1 MSADLDLSGE
11 VIFDPLS
18 EEYFTGAA
26 NTYRRLRDEAPVSYN
41 KEHKFYALSRY
52 EDVRAAYR
60 DWKTYTSSQG
70 IMLDQMSIPNF
81 DGQSIPGFLGLYDPP
96 LHLRVRTLA
105 SSGLTPHKV
114 GAMEEAVNAAVD
126 SVLDRLADSS
136 APDFMVDFAA
146 KVPARVVYALMG
158 IPTADWVKVYTLSSS
173 FLSAGEPGEESLFNE
188 ERMGAMLELIGYFSE
203 LAAAKRA
210 STDDDIITRM
220 VQTSYVDEEGV
231 EQKLSDLEMGGYLLQ
246 LLAASVESSAK
257 LMTGAF
263 VLLHHHGLWQRVLDD
278 PSLIPSALSEA
289 GRLEPPVQYLG
300 RKTKVDVTLHGVTI
314 PAGSSVLMLIAA
326 ANRDERVYEHPDDF
340 VLGRELPVQPMTFGM
355 GPHSCMGKALGELEG
370 RIALE
375 EFGKRFPHAEIVE
388 EGLERSRAIHVFGWD
403 KVPLR
408 LG

>member
-1 MSADLDLSGE
+1 MSADLDLSGG
-11 VIFDPLS
+11 VVFDPLS

-26 NTYRRLRDEAPVSYN
+26 DVYRRLRDEAPVSYN
-41 KEHKFYALSRY
+41 KEHNFYALSRY
-52 EDVRAAYR
+52 ADVSAAYR
-60 DWKTYTSSQG
+60 NWQTYTSSQG

-114 GAMEEAVNAAVD
+114 GAMEEAVNTAVE
-126 SVLDRLADSS
+126 VALDQLADRS

-146 KVPARVVYALMG
+146 KVPARVVYTLMG
-158 IPTADWVKVYTLSSS
+158 IPVDDWVKVYTLSTS
-173 FLSAGEPGEESLFNE
+173 FLSAGEPGAESLFNE
-188 ERMGAMLELIGYFSE
+188 ERMGAMLELIGYFSD
-203 LAAAKRA
+203 LAAAKRE

-263 VLLHHHGLWQRVLDD
+263 VLLHRRGQWQRVLDD

-289 GRLEPPVQYLG
+289 GRLEPPVQFLG
-300 RKTKVDVTLHGVTI
+300 RKTKVEVTLHGVTI
-314 PAGSSVLMLIAA
+314 PAGSSVLLLIAA
-326 ANRDERVYEHPDDF
+326 ANRDDRMYEHPDDF
-340 VLGRELPVQPMTFGM
+340 ILGRELPAQPMTFGM
-355 GPHSCMGKALGELEG
+355 GPHACMGKNLGELEG
-370 RIALE
+370 RVALR
-375 EFGKRFPHAEIVE
+375 EFGKRFPNAEIIE
-388 EGLERSRAIHVFGWD
+388 EGLERARAIHVFGWN

>member
-1 MSADLDLSGE
+1 MSADLQVSGE

-18 EEYFTGAA
+18 EEYFTGAS

-41 KEHKFYALSRY
+41 KEHNFYALSRY

-60 DWKTYTSSQG
+60 DWKTYTSSRG
-70 IMLDQMSIPNF
+70 IMLDQMSIPDF

-114 GAMEEAVNAAVD
+114 GAMEEAVHAAVD
-126 SVLDRLADSS
+126 SALDRLADSS
-136 APDFMVDFAA
+136 TADFMVDFAA
-146 KVPARVVYALMG
+146 KVPAQVVYTLMG
-158 IPTADWVKVYTLSSS
+158 IPTADWVKIYTLAQS

-203 LAAAKRA
+203 LSAVKRE
-210 STDDDIITRM
+210 SSDDDIITRM
-220 VQTSYVDEEGV
+220 VHTSYVDDEGV

-246 LLAASVESSAK
+246 LMNASVESSAK

-263 VLLHHHGLWQRVLDD
+263 VMLHHLGLWQRVLDD

-300 RKTKVDVTLHGVTI
+300 RKTTTDVTLHGVTI
-314 PAGSSVLMLIAA
+314 PAGSSVVLLIAA
-326 ANRDERVYEHPDDF
+326 ANRDDRVYDDSDSF
-340 VLGRELPVQPMTFGM
+340 RIGREMPMQPLTFGM
-355 GPHSCMGKALGELEG
+355 GPHACMGKALGELEG

-375 EFGKRFPHAEIVE
+375 EFGKRFPNAEIIE
-388 EGLERSRAIHVFGWD
+388 EGLVRSRAIHVFGWQN
-403 KVPLR
+403 VPLR
-408 LG
+408 LS

>member
-1 MSADLDLSGE
+1 MSAGLQVSGE

-26 NTYRRLRDEAPVSYN
+26 KTYRRLRDEAPVSYN
-41 KEHKFYALSRY
+41 KKHNFYALSRY

-60 DWKTYTSSQG
+60 DWQTYTSSRG
-70 IMLDQMSIPNF
+70 IMLDQMSIPEF

-114 GAMEEAVNAAVD
+114 GAMEEAIHTAVD
-126 SVLDRLADSS
+126 AALDPLAASS
-136 APDFMVDFAA
+136 HPDFMVDFASSF
-146 KVPARVVYALMG
+146 PAEVVYTLMG
-158 IPTADWVKVYTLSSS
+158 IPRSDWVKVHTLSQS

-203 LAAAKRA
+203 LSAVKRESA
-210 STDDDIITRM
+210 DDDIITRM
-220 VQTSYVDEEGV
+220 VQTSYVDEQGV

-246 LLAASVESSAK
+246 LLAASVESTAK

-278 PSLIPSALSEA
+278 PSLIPAALSEA
-289 GRLEPPVQYLG
+289 GRLEPPVQFLG
-300 RKTKVDVTLHGVTI
+300 RKTTVDVTLHGVTI
-314 PAGSSVLMLIAA
+314 PAGSSVLLLIAA
-326 ANRDERVYEHPDDF
+326 ANRDERVYDDPDSF
-340 VLGRELPVQPMTFGM
+340 RIEREMRMQPMTFGM
-355 GPHSCMGKALGELEG
+355 GPHACMGKHLGELEG

-375 EFGKRFPHAEIVE
+375 EFGKRFPHAEIIE
-388 EGLERSRAIHVFGWD
+388 EGLERVRAIHVFGW
-403 KVPLR
+403 KNVPLR
-408 LG
+408 LR